1 MEEGSTED
9 QGSGDP
15 LERMAA
21 HRHARAL
28 MKLSWPDAEAAQQ
41 NPIMTEVVAQFY
53 ESVGSIAANIAEG
66 YSKSS
71 GPDRARS
78 FEYALGSARETVEWY
93 YAMMPVLGEKVVK
106 TRLEILGHILR
117 LLIAIIPPERARRIR
132 PKKKKAR
139 KRRAKNE

>member
-1 MEEGSTED
+1 MADSSGEN

-21 HRHARAL
+21 HRHARELRA
-28 MKLSWPDAEAAQQ
+28 LSWGDAEIAQR

-71 GPDRARS
+71 GLDRARS

-93 YAMMPVLGEKVVK
+93 HGMKPVLGEKVVK
-106 TRLEILGHILR
+106 ARLEVLGHIQR
-117 LLIAIIPPERARRIR
+117 LLIAIIPRERTRRIK
-132 PKKKKAR
+132 PQKKKAR
-139 KRRAKNE
+139 KRPTEN